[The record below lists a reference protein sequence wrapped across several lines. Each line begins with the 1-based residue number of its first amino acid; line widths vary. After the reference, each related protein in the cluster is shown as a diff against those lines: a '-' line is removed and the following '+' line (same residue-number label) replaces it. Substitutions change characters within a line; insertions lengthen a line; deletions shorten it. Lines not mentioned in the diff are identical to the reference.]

1 MITYTHQRLVFKH
14 MIELP
19 HCECV
24 FCSTQEEET
33 GRTRIFLVFKERQKV
48 YMRNGLKGNWEEV
61 TSVEEH
67 NAVWNGFEQAV
78 MERKIPSFVAESGD
92 LALL

>member
-1 MITYTHQRLVFKH
+1 MVTYTQQRLIFKH

-19 HCECV
+19 HCACV
-24 FCSTQEEET
+24 FCSTQEELT

-48 YMRNGLKGNWEEV
+48 YMRNGIKGNWEEI
-61 TSVEEH
+61 TNLEEH
-67 NAVWNGFEQAV
+67 NIVWEGFEQAV
-78 MERKIPSFVAESGD
+78 MERKIPSFVAASGD